1 MRRHAVQRR
10 RHRGSLVPARLAGQ
24 RWGGVALAALL
35 AAVLLAA
42 GLPGWWSAQETS
54 SHPGPVA
61 VAAAPRPATSTTDSP
76 LPSPSAIPS
85 ESAPQDQ
92 VPDEVGEVTAAGAGA
107 PPLYI
112 SYGAVGLDQGILP
125 LTPSPQE
132 LALNSIV
139 PPHTPDAY
147 WLSPYGMPG
156 EGSTNTT
163 YVVGHSLEGG
173 NSPFNNISAHAKAG
187 DLLSVTTAVGTLD
200 FVVDEVTTEYKATL
214 RDSRIW
220 DIVPGRLIL
229 ITCYAADLWGK
240 NIIVQASP
248 LTGKPSA
255 P

>member
-1 MRRHAVQRR
+1 M
-10 RHRGSLVPARLAGQ
+10 
-24 RWGGVALAALL
+24 ALAALL
-35 AAVLLAA
+35 AAVLLSV
-42 GLPGWWSAQETS
+42 GFPGWWSPQETS
-54 SHPGPVA
+54 SNSRPAA
-61 VAAAPRPATSTTDSP
+61 VAAAPRPAASTADSP
-76 LPSPSAIPS
+76 LPRSPSAVPTES
-85 ESAPQDQ
+85 ESEPAPQYQ
-92 VPDEVGEVTAAGAGA
+92 VPGEVAAAGAGA
-107 PPLYI
+107 PPLHI

-132 LALNSIV
+132 LSLNSIV

-173 NSPFNNISAHAKAG
+173 NSPFNNISARAKAG
-187 DLLSVTTAVGTLD
+187 DLLSVTTAEGRLE

>member
-1 MRRHAVQRR
+1 MRRHVSRG
-10 RHRGSLVPARLAGQ
+10 RHRRGLVPGKPAGQ
-24 RWGGVALAALL
+24 RWGRAALVALL
-35 AAVLLAA
+35 ATVLLVV

-54 SHPGPVA
+54 RNAQPAA
-61 VAAAPRPATSTTDSP
+61 VAAEPRPATSIEDSP
-76 LPSPSAIPS
+76 LPRSPSATPS
-85 ESAPQDQ
+85 ESAPQHQ
-92 VPDEVGEVTAAGAGA
+92 LPDEVGAGEAGS
-107 PPLYI
+107 PPLHI
-112 SYGAVGLDQGILP
+112 SYHAVGLDQGVLP
-125 LTPSPQE
+125 LTPTPQE

-173 NSPFNNISAHAKAG
+173 SSPFNNISAHAKAG
-187 DLLSVTTAVGTLD
+187 DLLTITTAVGQLE
-200 FVVDEVTTEYKATL
+200 FRVDGVTTEYKDTL
-214 RDSRIW
+214 RDSKIW

-248 LTGKPSA
+248 LPSR
-255 P
+255 